1 MCQQH
6 PQFLTAYRLHMH
18 RTIKPRPH
26 HLRYAA
32 RIVAVRLIDLR
43 LQHRLHVPRLNADHR
58 QSCFGESAEQPLR
71 QRSSFQPNSLEV
83 VAEVLQHRQQR
94 FRFARHLY
102 FPNDLACVIHN
113 ADARLLDRNV
123 QSSKMVHAALLLLM
137 LEAVFTTS
145 CRPITP
151 SFGWK
156 GEDGSIGRWPYEK
169 LPASVPAPPQTSPSS
184 PDCRDRSHPHWSTGC
199 SPTKS
204 HVRFI
209 RAGSCRGCERACP
222 PHWHKGKGRG
232 RPWDWLH
239 RLRSNPEE
247 VPAAASRPRLASTLA
262 TLACARRSPRRT
274 M

>member
-32 RIVAVRLIDLR
+32 RIVAVRLVDLR

-83 VAEVLQHRQQR
+83 VGEVLQHRQQR

-137 LEAVFTTS
+137 LEAVFTDLVFTISPKRSTQNLQLSTS

-151 SFGWK
+151 SFEGK
-156 GEDGSIGRWPYEK
+156 SGPDM
-169 LPASVPAPPQTSPSS
+169 LTSSS
-184 PDCRDRSHPHWSTGC
+184 SLYDLSETS
-199 SPTKS
+199 
-204 HVRFI
+204 
-209 RAGSCRGCERACP
+209 
-222 PHWHKGKGRG
+222 
-232 RPWDWLH
+232 
-239 RLRSNPEE
+239 
-247 VPAAASRPRLASTLA
+247 AAR
-262 TLACARRSPRRT
+262 
-274 M
+274 